1 MNPHTADSSPAF
13 AATTLDILSNVLI
26 RADDP
31 GSVGAYLTEELTEL
45 TGARCVILIQCA
57 STPTEISHRVVSVN
71 PQRRRPWA
79 ESPERGR
86 LYETIHRVRA
96 AHLWRRGE
104 VSEVTDLLR
113 REGFGLSMSCPLDV
127 GGFRVGAMLA
137 LGLPDEEHVASVFS
151 MLNSLST
158 IVALVLRIAVLYEQ
172 QEQLVQERTAELSDK
187 NARLASELIARKKS
201 EAALR
206 ESEERYRRI
215 VTTASE
221 GIWALGPDMNTAF
234 VNARMAEMLGYSCQ
248 EIGGR
253 PMTDFISEEELSDH
267 RVEMEARRRGIP
279 GRYERRFR
287 HKDGK
292 TIWALASATPLFDD
306 AHRFMG
312 SFAMLSDI
320 TDRKQ
325 IEEERERLLEDVQK
339 ERSRLRVVLD
349 TAPVGISLYLGP
361 EGRLS
366 LFNKAAET
374 ILGRPASAP
383 EISVAEQGL
392 FREVRLPNGEP
403 FPPQELPL
411 SRSMRGETLTG
422 IGSLIRHPSGR
433 EVHLLENSAPLRDA
447 GGRVVGAVLAFQDVT
462 PIREQERL
470 REEFIASAA
479 HELKTPVAT
488 IKGYAELLRRWTPE
502 EREAHEPRAI
512 DAICSQT
519 HRITRRVQEMLEVVR
534 FRRAPEVLLPKRF
547 DLGELASQVVERI
560 QALTRIHRVCLRRE
574 GPVLVR
580 ADRERLEEVLVGL
593 LTNAIEFSPRG
604 GSIEARVWTRAGE
617 VFSSVSDHGLG
628 IARQRQAHVFEPF
641 YEAAPAGDPGYRG
654 SLALSLYL
662 SKLVIERHKGRIW
675 LESEEGKGSTFY
687 FSLPAAE
694 ETTIERLTAHEAVA
708 HFDGR

>member
-1 MNPHTADSSPAF
+1 MNPHTGDSSPAF

-31 GSVGAYLTEELTEL
+31 GGVGAYLTEELREL

-57 STPTEISHRVVSVN
+57 STPTEVSHRVVSVN
-71 PQRRRPWA
+71 PQRKRPWA
-79 ESPERGR
+79 ESSERDS
-86 LYETIHRVRA
+86 LYQAVHRVRA

-104 VSEVTDLLR
+104 ASEVADLLQ

-127 GGFRVGAMLA
+127 GGLRVGAMLA

-151 MLNSLST
+151 MLSSLST

-172 QEQLVQERTAELSDK
+172 QEQLVQERTAELRDK

-221 GIWALGPDMNTAF
+221 GIWALGPDMSTAF
-234 VNARMAEMLGYSCQ
+234 INARMAEMLGYSC
-248 EIGGR
+248 EEMGCR

-267 RVEMEARRRGIP
+267 RREMEARRRGIS
-279 GRYERRFR
+279 GRYERRLR

-292 TIWALASATPLFDD
+292 TIWVLASATPIFDD

-320 TDRKQ
+320 TERKQ

-361 EGRLS
+361 QGHLS

-374 ILGRPASAP
+374 ILGRPESAP
-383 EISVAEQGL
+383 EISVAGQGL
-392 FREVRLPNGEP
+392 FQEVRLPSGEP
-403 FPPQELPL
+403 FPPEELPL
-411 SRSMRGETLTG
+411 NRSMRGETLTG
-422 IGSLIRHPSGR
+422 IGSLIRLPSGR

-447 GGRVVGAVLAFQDVT
+447 EGHVVGAVLAFQDVT

-502 EREAHEPRAI
+502 EREAHEARAI
-512 DAICSQT
+512 EAICAQT

-547 DLGELASQVVERI
+547 DLGELASQVVERV
-560 QALTRIHRVCLRRE
+560 QALTRIHRVFLRRD
-574 GPVLVR
+574 GAAPVR

-628 IARQRQAHVFEPF
+628 IARQRQPHVFEPF

-694 ETTIERLTAHEAVA
+694 ETIECLTAHEAGA
-708 HFDGR
+708 HFDG